1 MRVEWK
7 NYLHQREWVE
17 EITFT
22 YMKNQIG
29 DYAFLDKTSRSWHL
43 WIGNPFCIGREII
56 SLKKA
61 TEKDLIR
68 FAGKA
73 MKEEKKR
80 FMKEFPDI
88 KWKPIEQSA
97 RR

>member
-1 MRVEWK
+1 
-7 NYLHQREWVE
+7 
-17 EITFT
+17 
-22 YMKNQIG
+22 MKNQIG

-88 KWKPIEQSA
+88 KWKSYLAKRKEIDEQEEKGQDEK
-97 RR
+97 